1 MLEEEVF
8 RLPYRAAH
16 RAADRVGVGRDVHHH
31 RHDALEFVD
40 FPVVGEV
47 ILRRWLH
54 DSHVDAIADVL
65 QPLDIDWF
73 RAPAIGI
80 VRG

>member
-1 MLEEEVF
+1 MSTECRRQLLHDEVAVLEEEVF

-31 RHDALEFVD
+31 RHDALEFME

-47 ILRRWLH
+47 ILRR
-54 DSHVDAIADVL
+54 
-65 QPLDIDWF
+65 
-73 RAPAIGI
+73 
-80 VRG
+80 

>member
-1 MLEEEVF
+1 M
-8 RLPYRAAH
+8 
-16 RAADRVGVGRDVHHH
+16 
-31 RHDALEFVD
+31 
-40 FPVVGEV
+40 GEV